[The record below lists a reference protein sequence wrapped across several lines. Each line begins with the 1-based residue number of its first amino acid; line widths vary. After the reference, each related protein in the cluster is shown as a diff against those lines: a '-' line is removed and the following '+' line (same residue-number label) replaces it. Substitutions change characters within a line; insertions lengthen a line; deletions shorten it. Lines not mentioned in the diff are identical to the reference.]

1 MQKQCGQELSFEMD
15 ASASS
20 AQRNEDNLFT
30 DDVLIAEETIDGN
43 TNTGEHT
50 YSGENSDAEHQDL
63 SDNDRDNDLV
73 DINDGEEVWSGS
85 DDDIENLDSQ
95 AFDGDVGS
103 GMSRE
108 VKLITCLLHFILLFQ
123 AKFYISD
130 AAIIYLLKFMH
141 MFLCLLN
148 ILNVVDGFKFP
159 LTIHSLVKFLKHS
172 SHSLDYGSVD
182 QLLPLL
188 DDGLLVGQVAT
199 KGSTRRRVSV
209 LSSWVEAWNILH
221 SDCAQTALE
230 LVKYSSASSSHP
242 MAAALSSKQ
251 AHYHTSRHYSTIWC
265 TRVLGPRLWW
275 RALFQGLAMCCTS
288 GLVISMNSHHF
299 MPSELTPLY
308 EQQAHTTLQPA
319 SLHHSTTSELTSSYE
334 HELTPL
340 YDQRAH
346 TTLQPASSHHSTT
359 SKLTPLYNHELTSLY
374 NHSTTSELTPLY
386 DHMRACS
393 RTPYG
398 AGKKKLEVSIRGIK
412 KLSKLSKRYAE

>member
-63 SDNDRDNDLV
+63 SDNDCDNDLV

-159 LTIHSLVKFLKHS
+159 LTIHSLVKFLKPVEKFVD
-172 SHSLDYGSVD
+172 SLD
-182 QLLPLL
+182 
-188 DDGLLVGQVAT
+188 
-199 KGSTRRRVSV
+199 
-209 LSSWVEAWNILH
+209 I
-221 SDCAQTALE
+221 
-230 LVKYSSASSSHP
+230 
-242 MAAALSSKQ
+242 
-251 AHYHTSRHYSTIWC
+251 
-265 TRVLGPRLWW
+265 
-275 RALFQGLAMCCTS
+275 
-288 GLVISMNSHHF
+288 
-299 MPSELTPLY
+299 
-308 EQQAHTTLQPA
+308 QP
-319 SLHHSTTSELTSSYE
+319 
-334 HELTPL
+334 
-340 YDQRAH
+340 
-346 TTLQPASSHHSTT
+346 
-359 SKLTPLYNHELTSLY
+359 
-374 NHSTTSELTPLY
+374 
-386 DHMRACS
+386 
-393 RTPYG
+393 
-398 AGKKKLEVSIRGIK
+398 I
-412 KLSKLSKRYAE
+412 